1 MLNREQFYLDLLFK
15 SAGGDTDLILNK
27 SSTAGSTL
35 GYKHSLEFKLKR
47 SGILN
52 PMHPDKVSSIIG
64 RKYSDLFLHMQNR
77 NKTGIN
83 NPLFGVKKSLET
95 ISKLQKL
102 IYVYD
107 TKNMS
112 LIGTYPTV
120 KCSKTFKIGKDT
132 LSKYLKSGLP
142 LKGKF
147 FSKIKLHT

>member
-15 SAGGDTDLILNK
+15 MEPDLILNK
-27 SSTAGSTL
+27 NPTAGSTL
-35 GYKHSLEFKLKR
+35 GYKHNLEFKLKR

-52 PMHPDKVSSIIG
+52 PMHRDKVSSISG
-64 RKYSDLFLHMQNR
+64 RKYSDLFLYMQNR
-77 NKTGIN
+77 NKVGIN
-83 NPLFGVKKSLET
+83 NPLFGAQKSLET

-102 IYVYD
+102 IYVYAS
-107 TKNMS
+107 KNMS
-112 LIGTYPTV
+112 LIGSYPTV

-142 LKGKF
+142 YKGKI